1 MAMSEHRDG
10 GGYDVE
16 GGPRRKYKGKGGVWG
31 RGTFRSDELML
42 LGLLFDIANLGGQ
55 LLQCVLVVAVGRLQ
69 LFLRHAAMGC

>member
-16 GGPRRKYKGKGGVWG
+16 GGTEEEVQGKRGVWG

-55 LLQCVLVVAVGRLQ
+55 LLQCVLVVAVSRLQ
-69 LFLRHAAMGC
+69 LFSRHAAMGC